1 MFPVLRGF
9 EILQIKK
16 ALLFQCL
23 KLRMRPALCVH
34 ILAAGCTDSST
45 CAPGVYM
52 LSNIL
57 LPLYKEEHMDKLL
70 GEQFWLP
77 MYMAGAQCK
86 TLILNTDICTHRS
99 RQKICIHAPYMW
111 C

>member
-1 MFPVLRGF
+1 M
-9 EILQIKK
+9 
-16 ALLFQCL
+16 LFQSA
-23 KLRMRPALCVH
+23 KMRESQ
-34 ILAAGCTDSST
+34 DRSDE
-45 CAPGVYM
+45 YM

-57 LPLYKEEHMDKLL
+57 PLYKKEHMDKLL

-86 TLILNTDICTHRS
+86 TLNTDVCTQRS
-99 RQKICIHAPYMW
+99 RQKIFIHAPYMW